1 MHDPDLIAAASGERT
16 MKNSVNAKE
25 NAKFYSAVTSA
36 LRRASTAAR
45 RTARMHGTRVIIW
58 ENGRVVA
65 KKP

>member
-1 MHDPDLIAAASGERT
+1 